1 MGVILDTSVLIAAER
16 QSIRFDA
23 LLEKLGDEPIAIAS
37 VTASELLHGCYR
49 AADAGIRARRSAFVD
64 ALLELIPVL
73 PFGLPEAR
81 RHAASWAEL
90 VRAGGIVGSRDL
102 IIGATAIARGYSLA
116 TLNGREFGRIPG
128 LKLIDLASFVQ

>member
-23 LLEKLGDEPIAIAS
+23 LLEKLGDEPIAISA

-49 AADAGIRARRSAFVD
+49 ASDAGIRTRRSAFVD
-64 ALLELIPVL
+64 ALLDLLPVL

-81 RHAASWAEL
+81 RHAALWSEL
-90 VRAGGIVGSRDL
+90 VRAGGSVGPHDL

-116 TLNGREFGRIPG
+116 TLNRREFGRIPG
-128 LKLIDLASFVQ
+128 LMLVDLVPFGS